1 MHSNYCPF
9 CHLIVAPADPY
20 RLERKGQAAHEGCVK
35 QSAMPGVY
43 AQFKE
48 FLSGLGANFELNVL
62 EIKSKTALA
71 PRQFAI
77 VIESLLK
84 RLVKANGDADKHAAA
99 VRFAAQAADKL
110 FVDIDVVA
118 DSTPAVT
125 PQPPKAGGKKA
136 RRA

>member
-1 MHSNYCPF
+1 MHRNYCPF
-9 CHLIVAPADPY
+9 CHLVVAPADPY

-43 AQFKE
+43 KQFKE
-48 FLSGLGANFELNVL
+48 FLAGLGATFELNVL

-84 RLVKANGDADKHAAA
+84 RLVKANGDSAKHAAVA
-99 VRFAAQAADKL
+99 TFAAQAADKL
-110 FVDIDVVA
+110 YADIDVAV
-118 DSTPAVT
+118 DTTPA
-125 PQPPKAGGKKA
+125 PAAPKKA

>member
-1 MHSNYCPF
+1 MHRNYCPF
-9 CHLIVAPADPY
+9 CHLVVAPADPY

-43 AQFKE
+43 RQFKE
-48 FLSGLGANFELNVL
+48 FLTGFGATFELNVL

-77 VIESLLK
+77 VVESLLK

-99 VRFAAQAADKL
+99 VAFAAQAADKL
-110 FVDIDVVA
+110 YADIDV
-118 DSTPAVT
+118 AVDASPVPT
-125 PQPPKAGGKKA
+125 GPKKA